1 MEAGMKKQIV
11 FLMGTIVLI
20 PTMAMAIAET
30 NAVPEPG
37 TAFLIISGLIGLAAM
52 RKKYKK

>member
-1 MEAGMKKQIV
+1 MKKQIV

-20 PTMAMAIAET
+20 PTMAMAVT
-30 NAVPEPG
+30 NTLPVPEPG
-37 TAFLIISGLIGLAAM
+37 TAFLIISGLIGLAAI